1 LLADVAAGPLPVT
14 RNALDTHPRRRAAD
28 YLRHPPRR
36 HHVHPA
42 RPPRRARDLA
52 AQFPADVLADL
63 LGLHE
68 NTAAKWI
75 SQAGGDWTRYAA
87 ELALRGWRAA
97 VIA

>member
-14 RNALDTHPRRRAAD
+14 RNALDTHP
-28 YLRHPPRR
+28 R

-87 ELALRGWRAA
+87 ELALRGWPAA

>member
-1 LLADVAAGPLPVT
+1 MPGG
-14 RNALDTHPRRRAAD
+14 
-28 YLRHPPRR
+28 
-36 HHVHPA
+36 
-42 RPPRRARDLA
+42 ARDLA

-68 NTAAKWI
+68 NASQWI

-87 ELALRGWRAA
+87 KLALRGWRAA